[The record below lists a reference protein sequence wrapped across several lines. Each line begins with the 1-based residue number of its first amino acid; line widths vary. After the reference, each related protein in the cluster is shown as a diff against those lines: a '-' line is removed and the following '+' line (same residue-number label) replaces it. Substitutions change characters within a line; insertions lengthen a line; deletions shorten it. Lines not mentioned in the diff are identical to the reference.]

1 MAGILSEYEVDGMG
15 KCKCQCGKWLK
26 IAEVKKDGPNFG
38 KKFISCKG
46 YPRAGPDDC
55 GTFQFLDVE
64 RSAKK
69 GGFFPG
75 KRVGDTHV
83 PSSAPP
89 AVASLVVTGLTN
101 DLKTLQ
107 ERVDA
112 QEAQINLLTNIVK
125 GLQGTGVAPVYRE
138 TGVKKKGAAKRE
150 RPDAGDHSDDSN
162 EKYSKQ

>member
-1 MAGILSEYEVDGMG
+1 MAGILSEYETDGMG

-46 YPRAGPDDC
+46 YPRAQPDDC
-55 GTFQFLDVE
+55 GVFQFLDVE

-69 GGFFPG
+69 GGFY
-75 KRVGDTHV
+75 KKVGDSHA

-89 AVASLVVTGLTN
+89 AVNGVAALAEEVKL
-101 DLKTLQ
+101 LQ
-107 ERVDA
+107 DRLDA
-112 QEAQINLLTNIVK
+112 QEAQINLLSGIVK
-125 GLQGTGVAPVYRE
+125 GLQGGPAPVYRE
-138 TGVKKKGAAKRE
+138 TGVKKKATKRE
-150 RPDAGDHSDDSN
+150 RPDAVDHSDDSN